1 MFTKLKLSLYFIAI
15 AMSELMMVLKRH
27 SQNYR
32 SVKMNRNLSGIL
44 SKLLASASLL
54 AASTVFAAGNTSA
67 EQSQYLEES
76 RKVAQEFMQTLGGT
90 LKKQLALGGAE
101 SAIGVCKEIA
111 PALANEYS
119 KNGRVV
125 KRVSLKNRNPVQGVP
140 DAWEQNVLAGF
151 ELAQQ
156 QGKPLS
162 GMEVSTVRDES
173 DGRWFRYMKAIP
185 THAMCLQCHGQPSDI
200 SEGVR
205 ALLLKEY
212 PQDKAIGYSEGQVR
226 GAISIKR
233 LLEVMPVKD

>member
-1 MFTKLKLSLYFIAI
+1 
-15 AMSELMMVLKRH
+15 
-27 SQNYR
+27 
-32 SVKMNRNLSGIL
+32 MNRNLFGIL
-44 SKLLASASLL
+44 SQLISGASLL
-54 AASTVFAAGNTSA
+54 TATTVLAADDINA

-76 RKVAQEFMQTLGGT
+76 KKVAQEFMQTLGGT

-151 ELAQQ
+151 DLGQQ
-156 QGKPLS
+156 QGKPVS
-162 GMEVSTVRDES
+162 EMEIATVRDEA

-185 THAMCLQCHGQPSDI
+185 TQAMCLQCHGQPSDI
-200 SEGVR
+200 SDGVR

-212 PQDKAIGYSEGQVR
+212 PQDKAVGYREGQIR

-233 LLEVMPVKD
+233 SLEAAPVTN

>member
-1 MFTKLKLSLYFIAI
+1 
-15 AMSELMMVLKRH
+15 
-27 SQNYR
+27 
-32 SVKMNRNLSGIL
+32 MNRYLSGIL
-44 SKLLASASLL
+44 SKLTVSASLL
-54 AASTVFAAGNTSA
+54 LASTVFAADNTSA

-140 DAWEQNVLAGF
+140 DTWEQNVLAGF
-151 ELAQQ
+151 DLNQQ
-156 QGKPLS
+156 EGKPVS
-162 GMEVSTVRDES
+162 EMEVTTVSNDT

-185 THAMCLQCHGQPSDI
+185 TQAMCLQCHGQPSDI
-200 SEGVR
+200 SERVR
-205 ALLLKEY
+205 ILILNEY
-212 PQDKAIGYSEGQVR
+212 PQDKAVGYS
-226 GAISIKR
+226 
-233 LLEVMPVKD
+233 

>member
-1 MFTKLKLSLYFIAI
+1 
-15 AMSELMMVLKRH
+15 
-27 SQNYR
+27 
-32 SVKMNRNLSGIL
+32 MNRKLSGIL
-44 SKLLASASLL
+44 SKLISSAFLL
-54 AASTVFAAGNTSA
+54 TATTVFAADNINA

-76 RKVAQEFMQTLGGT
+76 RKVAQEFMQTLGGA

-111 PALANEYS
+111 PSLANEYS

-125 KRVSLKNRNPVQGVP
+125 KRVSLKNRNPEQGVP

-151 ELAQQ
+151 DLGQQ
-156 QGKPLS
+156 QGKPVAD
-162 GMEVSTVRDES
+162 MEMVAVRDEA

-185 THAMCLQCHGQPSDI
+185 TQAMCLQCHGQSSDI
-200 SEGVR
+200 SDGVR

-212 PQDKAIGYSEGQVR
+212 PQDKAVGYSEGQIR

-233 LLEVMPVKD
+233 LLEVTPVN

>member
-1 MFTKLKLSLYFIAI
+1 
-15 AMSELMMVLKRH
+15 
-27 SQNYR
+27 
-32 SVKMNRNLSGIL
+32 MNRSLSGIL
-44 SKLLASASLL
+44 SKLTVSASLL
-54 AASTVFAAGNTSA
+54 LASTVFAAGNTSA

-140 DAWEQNVLAGF
+140 DTWEQNVLAGF
-151 ELAQQ
+151 DLNQQ
-156 QGKPLS
+156 EGKPVS
-162 GMEVSTVRDES
+162 EMEVTTVSNDT

-185 THAMCLQCHGQPSDI
+185 TQAMCLQCHGQPSDI
-200 SEGVR
+200 SERVR
-205 ALLLKEY
+205 ILILNEY
-212 PQDKAIGYSEGQVR
+212 PQDKAVEYSEGQVR

-233 LLEVMPVKD
+233 LLETVPVTN

>member
-1 MFTKLKLSLYFIAI
+1 
-15 AMSELMMVLKRH
+15 
-27 SQNYR
+27 
-32 SVKMNRNLSGIL
+32 MNRNLFGIL
-44 SKLLASASLL
+44 SRLISGALLLTAT
-54 AASTVFAAGNTSA
+54 TVFAADNINA
-67 EQSQYLEES
+67 EQTQYLEES

-101 SAIGVCKEIA
+101 SAIGVCKDIA

-125 KRVSLKNRNPVQGVP
+125 KRVSLKNRNMVQGVP

-151 ELAQQ
+151 DLGQQ

-162 GMEVSTVRDES
+162 EMEIATVRDEA

-185 THAMCLQCHGQPSDI
+185 TQGMCLQCHGQPSDI
-200 SEGVR
+200 SDGVR

-212 PQDKAIGYSEGQVR
+212 PQDKAVGYREGQVR

-233 LLEVMPVKD
+233 LLEASPVN